1 MKVKV
6 IEGDEAIL
14 SATTYGRRS
23 RDAID
28 RDFDRLRRFS
38 RNLRDGVLDKIER
51 IEGSIRRYLDEDIGR
66 AVREVNKRKRRGY
79 RDDII
84 MFLAE
89 REDIADAPP
98 VMRRWSLANPRLAA
112 LFRQQ
117 RLDGWGAPP
126 DFLDVA
132 AGERDPYYVATRN
145 GVVEKDDESGL
156 YYSEYSYGDCN
167 VDGVHL
173 HADEQL
179 DIIATHDVIDDL
191 LDQNIDPTSPLGES
205 L

>member
-1 MKVKV
+1 MKVRV

-14 SATTYGRRS
+14 SATAYGRRS
-23 RDAID
+23 RESID
-28 RDFDRLRRFS
+28 RGIDRLRRFS
-38 RNLRDGVLDKIER
+38 RNLRDGVLDKVDR
-51 IEGSIRRYLDEDIGR
+51 IETSIRRYLDDDIGR
-66 AVREVNKRKRRGY
+66 AVREVNKRKKRGY

-98 VMRRWSLANPRLAA
+98 RMRRWALSNPRLAS

-117 RLDGWGAPP
+117 RLDGWGASP

-132 AGERDPYYVATRN
+132 PGERDPYYVATRN
-145 GVVEKDDESGL
+145 GVVERDEQSGL
-156 YYSEYSYGDCN
+156 FYSDYSYGDCT
-167 VDGVHL
+167 VDGEYL

-179 DIIATHDVIDDL
+179 DVIATHDVIDDL

>member
-14 SATTYGRRS
+14 SATTFGRRS
-23 RDAID
+23 RESID
-28 RDFDRLRRFS
+28 RDFSRLRRFS
-38 RNLRDGVLDKIER
+38 RNLRDGVLDKIDR
-51 IEGSIRRYLDEDIGR
+51 IETNIRRYLDDDIGK
-66 AVREVNKRKRRGY
+66 AVRELNKRKRRGY

-84 MFLAE
+84 MFLQE

-98 VMRRWSLANPRLAA
+98 VMRRWSLANPRLGS

-117 RLDGWGAPP
+117 RLDGWGASP
-126 DFLDVA
+126 DFLDTPI
-132 AGERDPYYVATRN
+132 GERDPYYVATRN
-145 GVVEKDDESGL
+145 GVVEKDEETGL
-156 YYSEYSYGDCN
+156 YYSEYSYGECEVN
-167 VDGVHL
+167 GVL
-173 HADEQL
+173 LSPDEQL
-179 DIIATHDVIDDL
+179 DVIATHDVINDL